1 MDIQAF
7 LELDKALLSSF
18 NGSNS
23 LFVDQW
29 MLTLT
34 SGYTW
39 IPLYVS
45 LLYLVVKNNETMAQI
60 LLVIGGVSVCLLLS
74 DGVADFVAKPLVARL
89 RPCADPTLKLSL
101 ATQPGLRCS
110 EYGFFS
116 AHAANTFALTV
127 FFCLLVKSR
136 VLGTALVL
144 WSLANCY
151 TRVYLGLHYPS
162 DIAAG
167 LVWGAVVGTSVYFV
181 CRKIH
186 RRLSAGNNF
195 ISTQYTRSGYSFD
208 DIDVV
213 MLVLAATLAYT
224 VIRAAFIY

>member
-1 MDIQAF
+1 MDLQAF
-7 LELDKALLSSF
+7 LELDKALLSLF

-29 MLTLT
+29 MLALT

-39 IPLYVS
+39 IPLYMS

-60 LLVIGGVSVCLLLS
+60 LLVIGGVAICLLLS
-74 DGVADFVAKPLVARL
+74 DGMADFVAKPLVGRL
-89 RPCADPTLKLSL
+89 RPCADPAMKLSVSTL
-101 ATQPGLRCS
+101 PGLRCG

-116 AHAANTFALTV
+116 AHAANTFALAV
-127 FFCLLVKSR
+127 FFSLLVKSR
-136 VLGTALVL
+136 VLGSALVT
-144 WSLANCY
+144 WSLVNCY

-162 DIAAG
+162 DIVAG

-181 CRKIH
+181 CRRVH

-213 MLVLAATLAYT
+213 MMVLAATLICT
-224 VIRAAFIY
+224 VIRAVYIY

>member
-1 MDIQAF
+1 MDLQAF
-7 LELDKALLSSF
+7 LELDKALLSLF

-29 MLTLT
+29 MLALT

-39 IPLYVS
+39 IPLYMS

-60 LLVIGGVSVCLLLS
+60 LLVIGGVAICLLLS
-74 DGVADFVAKPLVARL
+74 DGMADFVAKPLVGRL
-89 RPCADPTLKLSL
+89 RPCADPAMKLSI
-101 ATQPGLRCS
+101 ATLPGLRCG

-116 AHAANTFALTV
+116 AHAANTFALAV
-127 FFCLLVKSR
+127 FFSLLVKSR
-136 VLGTALVL
+136 VLGTALVT
-144 WSLANCY
+144 WSLVNCY
-151 TRVYLGLHYPS
+151 TRVYLGLHYPT
-162 DIAAG
+162 DVVAG

-181 CRKIH
+181 CRRVH

-213 MLVLAATLAYT
+213 MLVLAATLICT
-224 VIRAAFIY
+224 VIRAVYIY